1 MQIKRPDIIKVF
13 GKNAMQGD
21 YLPVKFGTNVVV
33 PKESF
38 EDIANKNFEY
48 GLESLEGDLQLK
60 DLNTVFF
67 YQGALLKYLFQKG
80 IPEFSAY
87 ENYEAGAVVQK
98 DGVVWVAT
106 KAIEASLHKKEANP
120 CDPCGCRVECEN
132 PVYPSKEAG
141 WCKFITSCEY
151 DLKIAE
157 LEAKDKALQK
167 AIDDLKGVE
176 GFAILPN
183 KTTGALELDLELS
196 DGSHIVIP
204 MTKFGHIEQN
214 KDGTLSITNANGTT
228 LELPKFVAEH
238 DLDQQKGFY
247 FNTASDKWEVDL
259 RDLVKDGSGLE
270 VDREGYVSIKPTDF
284 IDNNSLEILPTG
296 KTGVSESWLSKILK
310 PLKDYISNQKDAN
323 TDAFNKAIRN
333 LEAAQKAYVDE
344 KAREA
349 EVMARG
355 NYAEI
360 KAYKENLDKLRQQV
374 GRHENDLGN
383 QANQLKALGLTDEEI
398 LALIQA
404 GMNKT
409 NPNYITRIEPVE
421 GGVKVTYAN
430 GTSAIL
436 GGNSVATDGKS
447 IVGNGKDKVL
457 SVGLS
462 KRSDNKIKLVEDGLY
477 VGNQDTQF
485 SYFVSSVSGDDA
497 NIGTREKPMRT
508 IQATLDRIGDTTA
521 TYYIH
526 LHENEE
532 FDWVNSS
539 LPSAKLIF
547 KAYGNTVDNSFPDDI
562 QSNIYY
568 RGYCAKNYPRPTINV
583 RVKFTHYGESPVVIR
598 DRLYCREVELRGLN
612 IHIWN
617 KYEGADDNRISG
629 VFAGMVNVDTFVNVH
644 GCIMRVKSKAVR
656 LEGSG
661 AYRDDV
667 IFRGDVRWIDSKI
680 EGDAPYIAASSYTN
694 QLALILWN
702 SGTLKGYGEKPDHES
717 LIAAGDY
724 ATAGRGLASN
734 LVGVIIND
742 HDKYVLGMNFNYD
755 VFTIK

>member
-1 MQIKRPDIIKVF
+1 
-13 GKNAMQGD
+13 MQGD

-33 PKESF
+33 AKE
-38 EDIANKNFEY
+38 DYANVANKNFEY

-80 IPEFSAY
+80 IPEFSTY
-87 ENYEAGAVVQK
+87 ENYETGALVQHE
-98 DGVVWVAT
+98 GNVWIAT
-106 KAIEASLHKKEANP
+106 KDVKASTHEKVADP
-120 CDPCGCRVECEN
+120 CDPCGCKNECEN

-151 DLKIAE
+151 DVKIKE
-157 LEAKDKALQK
+157 LEAKDKALEK
-167 AIDDLKGVE
+167 AINDLKGVE
-176 GFAILPN
+176 GFAVLPN
-183 KTTGALELDLELS
+183 AETGALELRLDLS
-196 DGSHIVIP
+196 DGSKVTIP
-204 MTKFGHIEQN
+204 MTKFGHIEKN

-284 IDNNSLEILPTG
+284 IDNNSLEVLPTG
-296 KTGVSESWLSKILK
+296 KAGVSESWLSKILK
-310 PLKDYISNQKDAN
+310 PLKDYISNQKYAN
-323 TDAFNKAIRN
+323 TDAFNKALRN
-333 LEAAQKAYVDE
+333 LEAAQKAYAEE

-360 KAYKENLDKLRQQV
+360 KAYKENLDNLRQQV

-404 GMNKT
+404 GMNKS
-409 NPNYITRIEPVE
+409 NPSYITRIEPVE

-436 GGNSVATDGKS
+436 DGNSVAVDGKS

-462 KRSDNKIKLVEDGLY
+462 RRSDNKIKLVEDGLY
-477 VGNQDTQF
+477 VGDQDTQT
-485 SYFVSSVSGDDA
+485 SYFVSSVSGDDT

-508 IQATLDRIGDTTA
+508 IQATLDRISHSSTA
-521 TYYIH
+521 YYIIH

-539 LPSAKLIF
+539 LPSAKLVF
-547 KAYGNTVDNSFPDDI
+547 KAYGNTVDNSFPDNI

-583 RVKFTHYGESPVVIR
+583 RVKSIYYGESPVVIR
-598 DRLYCREVELRGLN
+598 DKLYCREVELRGLN

-617 KYEGADDNRISG
+617 KYEGVDNNRISG

-644 GCIMRVKSKAVR
+644 GCIMRVKSKAVH
-656 LEGSG
+656 LEGLG

-667 IFRGDVRWIDSKI
+667 IFRGDIRWIDSKI
-680 EGDAPYIAASSYTN
+680 EGDAPYIASSSYTN
-694 QLALILWN
+694 QLALLLWN

-734 LVGVIIND
+734 LIGVTIND
-742 HDKYVLGMNFNYD
+742 RDKYILGMNFNYD